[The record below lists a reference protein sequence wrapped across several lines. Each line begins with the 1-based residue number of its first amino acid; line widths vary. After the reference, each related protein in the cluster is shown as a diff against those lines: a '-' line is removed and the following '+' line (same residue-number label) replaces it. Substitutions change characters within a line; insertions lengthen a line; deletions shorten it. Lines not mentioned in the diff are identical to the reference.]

1 MYGRLKVGAVPGK
14 GSMTNSTFL
23 SGGIPNNS
31 LEKTSGKSLTARMLP
46 PTNFSS
52 TKNVVNLVAV
62 VTAIP
67 TSNLYP
73 LELVSSMVPLA
84 QCINYLCLS

>member
-1 MYGRLKVGAVPGK
+1 
-14 GSMTNSTFL
+14 MTNSTSI

-31 LEKTSGKSLTARMLP
+31 SGKTSGKFLTARMLP

-52 TKNVVNLVAV
+52 TKNVASLVAV

-67 TSNLYP
+67 TSNLSP

-84 QCINYLCLS
+84 

>member
-1 MYGRLKVGAVPGK
+1 MYGRLEIGAVLGRR
-14 GSMTNSTFL
+14 SITNSTFL

-52 TKNVVNLVAV
+52 TKNAASLVAV
-62 VTAIP
+62 VTVIP
-67 TSNLYP
+67 TSNLSP
-73 LELVSSMVPLA
+73 LELVSFIVPLA
-84 QCINYLCLS
+84 QYINCLCLS